1 MPPVRLLPL
10 PLLFLLGLLGLP
22 LLFGGCAEERARP
35 YIEALSHPE
44 RQIRLEASYNLV
56 MVGPPAV
63 PPLLA
68 HLQAGASDS
77 LLYIGA
83 QILGRIGA
91 HDAIPFLTE
100 LLGHADPF
108 VRREAVLA
116 LGKMGDPA
124 LLPRLDRALRQD
136 PDAGVRAAAAQGLP
150 NLRDST
156 AVPALLFALTDS
168 AASVRHSALAG
179 LNRLWGP
186 RAQEAAV
193 AALFDEDET
202 ARYIAAQ
209 ILGKRRVAAALEGLC
224 TALSDSSVWVRLE
237 AARALG
243 RLDDARAVPPLE
255 KAIKRHNGPDADEAR
270 RSLRALTGMDYV
282 VLQ

>member
-1 MPPVRLLPL
+1 MPPIRL
-10 PLLFLLGLLGLP
+10 PLLCFLGLLGLP
-22 LLFGGCAEERARP
+22 LLAGGCAEDRARP

-44 RQIRLEASYNLV
+44 RQVRLEASYNLV
-56 MVGPPAV
+56 MIGPAAV
-63 PPLLA
+63 PPLLTR
-68 HLQAGASDS
+68 LQSNPSDS

-91 HDAIPFLTE
+91 RDAAPFLRG
-100 LLGHADPF
+100 LLDHADPF

-116 LGKMGDPA
+116 LGKLGDPT
-124 LLPRLDRALRQD
+124 LLPTLGRALRQD
-136 PDAGVRAAAAQGLP
+136 RDAGVRAAAAQSLP
-150 NLRDST
+150 NLRDT
-156 AVPALLFALTDS
+156 AAVAALVVALDDS
-168 AASVRHSALAG
+168 AAPVRHSALAG
-179 LNRLWGP
+179 LNRLWGR
-186 RAQEAAV
+186 RAQEAAI
-193 AALFDEDET
+193 AALDDKDET

-209 ILGKRRVAAALEGLC
+209 ILGKRRVSAALEGMC
-224 TALSDSSVWVRLE
+224 DALADSSVWVRLE

-255 KAIKRHNGPDADEAR
+255 KALKRGNGPDADEAR